1 MATETEASGGLNT
14 SITGLAESTIEAYR
28 EMETPIYRYVGL
40 IVVPSF
46 VFFLLTLVVV
56 VFVPLPLLVKV
67 PIPLLGT
74 LGIVVA
80 TIYPKILRDQKRKQI
95 EDRLHLFITHM
106 TILSTTNIDRVEVFR
121 TLAREDE
128 YKALADEAARI
139 VQLVDTWNQSLDDAC
154 RIRAKKVPSKPL
166 ADVLDR
172 LSYSISAGQE
182 LHEFLLSEQDAMIQ
196 KYVTVYEGSLSNLE
210 VMHDL
215 YLSMILSVTFA
226 LVFGTVLPILTGSDP
241 TVTVGAV
248 VIMFAFVQGGFI
260 VAIRAMAPF
269 DPLWYHPPQKV
280 TRIERKI
287 RISVAIG
294 VGLSILLILV
304 NLAVMMGMTP
314 IDASAVPIPLYAAI
328 PTTPLLIPGYVIR
341 NEEQQVAER
350 DDEFANFIRALGATE
365 TAKQSTTSKVLS
377 TLQKKDFG
385 ALTPNVIDLYKRLNM
400 RIESS
405 LAWRHFTADC
415 RSYLIQTFSE
425 MYLIGREMGG
435 QPKLLGELISK
446 NMNVVLQ
453 LRERR
458 TQSTT
463 TLIGVLYGISAAS
476 TFAFFIGLQVVDILS
491 NMGANLNNAQFDIG
505 QIIHSQV
512 YHIMTIEYL
521 LVIIILANALLSALM
536 IRIADGGHK
545 LNSYMHFVL
554 LTWISALIAIMTKYM
569 VSMFIHVN

>member
-1 MATETEASGGLNT
+1 MATETETSGGLNT